1 MSEEHFKER
10 ILELCPKLRETFSVF
25 KLDKNKRLE
34 PLLASPA
41 IKLVDLNYYGVIVVS
56 NDMELNEIY
65 CHYFRELS
73 ASTK

>member
-1 MSEEHFKER
+1 MRKEYFKEG

-41 IKLVDLNYYGVIVVS
+41 IKLKELNYYGVIVVS

-73 ASTK
+73 TSTK